1 MREIRLKT
9 ESSMYELSSNGKLA
23 LMKAQQLEKVYVDS
37 LNGRDLNKNKKEV
50 FLRSK
55 KRSSLES

>member
-1 MREIRLKT
+1 
-9 ESSMYELSSNGKLA
+9 MYELSSNGKLA

-50 FLRSK
+50 F
-55 KRSSLES
+55 